1 MQVTPV
7 TLLLVLVAVPGAV
20 PNKVDKEVEMIF
32 ARIREEVSWIIKDL
46 AEQLNDWME
55 QEFTNTSLALF
66 DRLDES
72 AGTVISLLPT
82 KMEILRRGSIAK
94 IILEAAKDS
103 KYGALLGYS
112 AMEWV
117 HTVSGIQYAVQGVF
131 MRLAIA
137 MERIHDEEYLLEVFS
152 MEADKVQEYYTAIRR
167 ETFYAI
173 WGAGHG
179 VYNARMRRR
188 AKLEFSDLGSNMN
201 MTMIGERNM
210 LGEEEDIEENVTA

>member
-1 MQVTPV
+1 MQVALV

-20 PNKVDKEVEMIF
+20 PNKVDKEVEMVF
-32 ARIREEVSWIIKDL
+32 ERIRKEVSWIIKDL

-55 QEFTNTSLALF
+55 QEFTDTSLNLF
-66 DRLDES
+66 DDIEA

-82 KMEILRRGSIAK
+82 KMEVLRRGSIAK

-103 KYGALLGYS
+103 KYGAK
-112 AMEWV
+112 
-117 HTVSGIQYAVQGVF
+117 
-131 MRLAIA
+131 
-137 MERIHDEEYLLEVFS
+137 
-152 MEADKVQEYYTAIRR
+152 KVQEYYTAIRR

-188 AKLEFSDLGSNMN
+188 AKLEFSELASNMN
-201 MTMIGERNM
+201 MTMTGERNM
-210 LGEEEDIEENVTA
+210 LGEEEDIEENVAA

>member
-1 MQVTPV
+1 MVF
-7 TLLLVLVAVPGAV
+7 
-20 PNKVDKEVEMIF
+20 E
-32 ARIREEVSWIIKDL
+32 RIREEVSWIIKDL

-55 QEFTNTSLALF
+55 QEFTDTSLNLF
-66 DRLDES
+66 DGIE
-72 AGTVISLLPT
+72 AVGTVISFLPT

-112 AMEWV
+112 AKEWV
-117 HTVSGIQYAVQGVF
+117 HTVSGIQYAVQGAF
-131 MRLAIA
+131 MRLALA

-152 MEADKVQEYYTAIRR
+152 MEAEKVQEYYMAIRR

-188 AKLEFSDLGSNMN
+188 AKLEFSELASNMN